1 MKTIRTELEA
11 REVHGCVLV
20 PTMGALHEGHAALL
34 RQAARRAA
42 GDRPV
47 VATIFV
53 NPTQFNESTDFE
65 RYPRDLDRDLAVAA
79 TAGASAVFAP
89 DVATVYPP
97 DAPVPVPPLPL
108 VATQPGLEDRHRPGH
123 FAGVAQVVARLLDLL
138 RPSAAVFGEKD
149 WQQLQLVR
157 AMVRDAAA
165 ATPDR
170 WPDLE
175 ILTGATIRES
185 DGLAMSSR
193 NRLLSEEAR
202 HAARGIPRAL
212 QLAHSAQHP
221 PTAERLMRETL
232 EAHGLEVEYAV
243 VRDAE
248 TLLPI
253 GDFRS
258 PTRGLIAAR
267 VGGVRLIDNQPM
279 TVWR

>member
-1 MKTIRTELEA
+1 MRV
-11 REVHGCVLV
+11 RHD
-20 PTMGALHEGHAALL
+20 
-34 RQAARRAA
+34 QAAHSDEGNPEAWLDDLESDGIRVAVLAAARAWRWLGRIRLRKDPEGESPISDLGFDAHHELPRLREIRRRLEGCRGNAKGLVMDQRFAA
-42 GDRPV
+42 GV
-47 VATIFV
+47 T
-53 NPTQFNESTDFE
+53 
-65 RYPRDLDRDLAVAA
+65 
-79 TAGASAVFAP
+79 
-89 DVATVYPP
+89 
-97 DAPVPVPPLPL
+97 
-108 VATQPGLEDRHRPGH
+108 
-123 FAGVAQVVARLLDLL
+123 QVVARLLDLL
-138 RPSAAVFGEKD
+138 GPSAAVFGEKD

-170 WPDLE
+170 WPHLE
-175 ILTGATIRES
+175 ILAGATVREP

-279 TVWR
+279 TIWQ